1 MNEIPRQK
9 LIELIQEYGRSLA
22 NEPKR
27 CKAFLLD
34 YCGEYTTEI
43 NVLINSLNEGIV
55 QELKTSNSAP
65 KPITLARL
73 IGKLE
78 TNLAMAKEPARWAVE
93 TWALALQ
100 FVTESELQS
109 FSPSNDNSNLESKT
123 TEVRQPPQN
132 FPSNRQNS
140 MSTMATE
147 VRQPPQNPPS
157 NSNGKNLILTIIILA
172 IGSFSAALA
181 LGAAAWFLIN
191 QSQPESSS
199 NSEIEPSSSPNPT
212 STPTPSPTPTP
223 TPVPPKPISLRG
235 LWQGQYGLNNQQV
248 STLSITSQSG
258 DSFQGTIETIG
269 NRGNQF
275 RLAIEGNINQNTREV
290 VIQEVRLLYKS
301 GGRWYLGKNQGTLSA
316 DRNQISG
323 EGVDGKYKYTWY
335 FTRIN

>member
-100 FVTESELQS
+100 FVTESELES

-147 VRQPPQNPPS
+147 VIQPPQNPPS
-157 NSNGKNLILTIIILA
+157 NSNGKI
-172 IGSFSAALA
+172 
-181 LGAAAWFLIN
+181 
-191 QSQPESSS
+191 
-199 NSEIEPSSSPNPT
+199 
-212 STPTPSPTPTP
+212 
-223 TPVPPKPISLRG
+223 
-235 LWQGQYGLNNQQV
+235 
-248 STLSITSQSG
+248 
-258 DSFQGTIETIG
+258 
-269 NRGNQF
+269 
-275 RLAIEGNINQNTREV
+275 
-290 VIQEVRLLYKS
+290 
-301 GGRWYLGKNQGTLSA
+301 
-316 DRNQISG
+316 
-323 EGVDGKYKYTWY
+323 
-335 FTRIN
+335 